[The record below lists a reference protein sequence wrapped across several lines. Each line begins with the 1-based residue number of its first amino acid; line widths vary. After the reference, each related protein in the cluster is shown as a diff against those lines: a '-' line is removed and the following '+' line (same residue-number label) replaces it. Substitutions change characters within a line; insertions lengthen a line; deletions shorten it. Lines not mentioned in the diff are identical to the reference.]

1 MTSTITKLP
10 NDRHLLTGTI
20 TNITIADPRNCFQG
34 TLVACIQ
41 SIIPKNLFRGMY
53 RFGTARSSGAACKF
67 CDSVRV
73 TDCHLSPLIVTPFSN
88 KRSTTAHCE
97 AREQV
102 LITISE
108 VCCFASC
115 PS

>member
-53 RFGTARSSGAACKF
+53 RFGTARSSGAAF
-67 CDSVRV
+67 
-73 TDCHLSPLIVTPFSN
+73 TPFSN